1 MVINDL
7 RAAEG
12 DDTMRIECVSG
23 DIRKVRADMVVVNLF
38 EGAKRPSG
46 AAAAVDSAIGG
57 GIAAAVRDGDFTGK
71 LGETLSL
78 RPSRGLS
85 SPRILVV
92 GLGKKEKFT
101 ADHARQAVLPVLKEA
116 KRLKI
121 STIASVIHGEGVGGI
136 DPGTAARF
144 CSLGAAL
151 SSFEFDR
158 YKVEKAHRVARF
170 LFVEGDAK
178 AFPAAR
184 AGVSLGARIGEAIN
198 WGRALV
204 ATPPAELRPDDL
216 ARAARGV
223 GRGVGAVAARKV
235 RVRVLGLP
243 DLTAMKAGGI
253 LAVAKGSS
261 APPRLIVAEYR
272 GGTAHSPWTALVGKG
287 VTFDTGG
294 ISLKKWEGMEKMKY
308 DMAGGAGMLATIRAA
323 AALGIRRNLVAVVPC
338 VENMPSGTA
347 YRPGDV
353 LRMMSGKT
361 VEILSTDAEGRL
373 ILADAMTYAVR
384 KYKPKEMI
392 DAATLT
398 GACVVALGSVNIGMM
413 GSDAAMLSRMKAASA
428 ASGEKA
434 WELPLHEE
442 YFEQIKSDIGELKN
456 VGGGEAGTITAGSF
470 LREFAGGT
478 PWVHFDIAGT
488 AWVEK
493 ERRGYAPGPS
503 GAPVRLLLEYL
514 SYGDGSPAPVRSTS

>member
-1 MVINDL
+1 
-7 RAAEG
+7 
-12 DDTMRIECVSG
+12 MRIDCISG
-23 DIRKVRADMVVVNLF
+23 DIRKVKADMVVVNLF
-38 EGAKRPSG
+38 EGAKRPGG
-46 AAAAVDSAIGG
+46 AAAAVDAAIGG
-57 GIAAAVRDGDFTGK
+57 AISAAVRDGDFEGK
-71 LGETLSL
+71 IGETLSL

-85 SPRILVV
+85 SPRVLVV
-92 GLGKKEKFT
+92 GLGKKEEFN
-101 ADHARQAVLPVLKEA
+101 ADRARQAVLPVLKAA
-116 KRLKI
+116 KRLKL
-121 STIASVIHGEGVGGI
+121 STVASVVHGAGAGGI
-136 DPGTAARF
+136 EPGTAGRF
-144 CSLGAAL
+144 CALGAAL
-151 SSFEFDR
+151 SAFEYDR
-158 YKVEKAHRVARF
+158 YKAEKAHRVSRV
-170 LFVEGDAK
+170 LFVERDAK
-178 AFPAAR
+178 AFPSVR
-184 AGVSLGARIGEAIN
+184 AGVSQGARVGEAIN

-204 ATPPAELRPDDL
+204 ATPPGELRPDDL

-223 GRGVGAVAARKV
+223 GRGIGAAAARKV

-243 DLTAMKAGGI
+243 ELAALKTGGI

-261 APPRLIVAEYR
+261 APPRLVVAEYR
-272 GGTAHSPWTALVGKG
+272 GGTPGSPWTALVGKG

-308 DMAGGAGMLATIRAA
+308 DMAGGAGMLAALRAA

-347 YRPGDV
+347 FRPGDV

-384 KYKPKEMI
+384 KYGPGEMV

-398 GACVVALGSVNIGMM
+398 GACIVALGSVNIGMM
-413 GSDAAMLSRMKAASA
+413 GNDRGLLDALKASSDS
-428 ASGEKA
+428 SGEKA

-456 VGGGEAGTITAGSF
+456 VGGAEAGAITAGRF
-470 LREFAGGT
+470 LQEFAGGT

-493 ERRGYAPGPS
+493 EKRGYAPGPS
-503 GAPVRLLLEYL
+503 GAPVRILVEYL
-514 SYGDGSPAPVRSTS
+514 SSRYGRPTPG

>member
-1 MVINDL
+1 
-7 RAAEG
+7 
-12 DDTMRIECVSG
+12 MRIECLSA
-23 DIRKVRADMVVVNLF
+23 DIRAVKADMVVVSLF

-46 AAAAVDSAIGG
+46 GAAAVDAAIGG
-57 GIAAAVRDGDFTGK
+57 AIAAAVRDGDFAGK
-71 LGETLSL
+71 LGETLAL

-85 SPRILVV
+85 APRVLVV

-101 ADHARQAVLPVLKEA
+101 PDHARQAVLPVLKAA
-116 KRLKI
+116 KRMKL
-121 STIASVIHGEGVGGI
+121 STVASVVHGAGAGGV

-144 CSLGAAL
+144 CALGAAL
-151 SSFEFDR
+151 SAFEFDR
-158 YKVEKAHRVARF
+158 YKEEKAHRVARF
-170 LFVEGDAK
+170 LFVERDAK
-178 AFPAAR
+178 AFPSVR
-184 AGVSLGARIGEAIN
+184 AGVSWGARVGEAIN
-198 WGRALV
+198 WGRSLV
-204 ATPPAELRPDDL
+204 ATPPAELRPGDL

-223 GRGVGAVAARKV
+223 GRGVGAAAARKV
-235 RVRVLGLP
+235 RVRVFGLP
-243 DLTAMKAGGI
+243 ELSALKAGGI
-253 LAVAKGSS
+253 LAVAKGST
-261 APPRLIVAEYR
+261 APPRLIVLEYR
-272 GGTAHSPWTALVGKG
+272 GGRPGAPWTALVGKG

-308 DMAGGAGMLATIRAA
+308 DMAGGAAMLATIRAA
-323 AALGIRRNLVAVVPC
+323 AALGLKRNLVAVVPS

-384 KYKPKEMI
+384 KYKPKEMV

-398 GACVVALGSVNIGMM
+398 GACIVALGSVNIGMM
-413 GSDAAMLSRMKAASA
+413 GNDGGMLSRMKAASA

-456 VGGGEAGTITAGSF
+456 IGGGEGGTITAGRF
-470 LREFAGGT
+470 LQEFVDGT

-493 ERRGYAPGPS
+493 EKRGYAPGPS
-503 GAPVRLLLEYL
+503 GAPVRLLVEYL
-514 SYGDGSPAPVRSTS
+514 SSRDGAGESP

>member
-1 MVINDL
+1 
-7 RAAEG
+7 
-12 DDTMRIECVSG
+12 MRIECVSG
-23 DIRKVRADMVVVNLF
+23 DIRKIRSDMAVVNLF
-38 EGAKRPSG
+38 EGVKRPGG
-46 AAAAVDSAIGG
+46 AAAAVDAAIGG
-57 GIAAAVRDGDFTGK
+57 AIGAAIRGGDFDGK
-71 LGETLSL
+71 LGETLFL
-78 RPSRGLS
+78 RPSRGIA
-85 SPRILVV
+85 SPRVLVV

-101 ADHARQAVLPVLKEA
+101 ADHARQAMLPVLKAA
-116 KRLKI
+116 KRMKL
-121 STIASVIHGEGVGGI
+121 SSVASIVHGAGAGGVE
-136 DPGTAARF
+136 PGTAARF
-144 CSLGAAL
+144 CALGASL
-151 SSFEFDR
+151 SAFEFDR
-158 YKVEKAHRVARF
+158 FKEERAHRVARF
-170 LFVEGDAK
+170 LFVERDAK
-178 AFPAAR
+178 SFPAVR
-184 AGVSLGARIGEAIN
+184 DGVRRGERLGEAIN

-204 ATPPAELRPDDL
+204 AAPPADLRPDDL

-223 GRGVGAVAARKV
+223 ARGIGAAAARKV
-235 RVRVLGLP
+235 RVRVLGLRE
-243 DLTAMKAGGI
+243 LSALKAGGI

-261 APPRLIVAEYR
+261 APPRLIAVEYR
-272 GGTAHSPWTALVGKG
+272 GGRPGAPWTALVGKG

-308 DMAGGAGMLATIRAA
+308 DMAGGAAMLATVRAA
-323 AALGIRRNLVAVVPC
+323 AALGLRRNLAAVIPA

-384 KYKPKEMI
+384 KYKPEEMV

-413 GSDAAMLSRMKAASA
+413 GTGETMISRMKAASA

-442 YFEQIKSDIGELKN
+442 YFEQIKSEIGELKN
-456 VGGGEAGTITAGSF
+456 IGGGEAGTITAGRF
-470 LREFAGGT
+470 LQEFTDGT

-493 ERRGYAPGPS
+493 EKRGYAPGPS
-503 GAPVRLLLEYL
+503 GAPVRLLIEYL
-514 SYGDGSPAPVRSTS
+514 SSRD

>member
-1 MVINDL
+1 MVIHGK
-7 RAAEG
+7 RVAAG
-12 DDTMRIECVSG
+12 DETMRIDCISA
-23 DIRKVRADMVVVNLF
+23 DIRAVKADMVVVNFF
-38 EGAKRPSG
+38 EGANRPGG
-46 AAAAVDSAIGG
+46 AAAAVDAVIGG
-57 GIAAAVRDGDFTGK
+57 AIASAVRGGDFSGK

-85 SPRILVV
+85 SPRVLVV

-101 ADHARQAVLPVLKEA
+101 ADHARQSFLPVMKEA

-121 STIASVIHGEGVGGI
+121 STVASVVHGAGAGGT

-144 CSLGAAL
+144 CALGAVL

-170 LFVEGDAK
+170 LFVERDAK
-178 AFPAAR
+178 AYPAVR
-184 AGVSLGARIGEAIN
+184 SGVSWGARVGEAIN
-198 WGRALV
+198 WGRSLV

-223 GRGVGAVAARKV
+223 ARGIGAAAARKV
-235 RVRVLGLP
+235 RVRVLGLRE
-243 DLTAMKAGGI
+243 LRALKAGGI
-253 LAVAKGSS
+253 LAVAKGSP
-261 APPRLIVAEYR
+261 APPRLVVAEYR
-272 GGTAHSPWTALVGKG
+272 GGPPGSPWTVLVGKG

-308 DMAGGAGMLATIRAA
+308 DMAGGAGMLAALRAS
-323 AALGIRRNLVAVVPC
+323 AALGIRRNVVAVVPC

-384 KYKPKEMI
+384 KYRPKEMI

-398 GACVVALGSVNIGMM
+398 GACIVALGSVNIGMM
-413 GSDAAMLSRMKAASA
+413 GNDEGMISRMKAASA

-456 VGGGEAGTITAGSF
+456 IGGGEAGTITAARF
-470 LREFAGGT
+470 LQEFVGGT

-493 ERRGYAPGPS
+493 EKRGYAPGPS
-503 GAPVRLLLEYL
+503 GAPVRLLVQYL
-514 SYGDGSPAPVRSTS
+514 SN